1 MDLVASAK
9 TTSSRA
15 LALAQAL
22 DLEER
27 ALEVGHAVVFPIT
40 FFFLCFF
47 FLLSFYFCLLLL
59 PSLLW
64 LPWCSWRRRA
74 GSGFGIDKKKK
85 ERWQEKDLDV
95 EPDTCKRGIPI

>member
-1 MDLVASAK
+1 MASAK

-47 FLLSFYFCLLLL
+47 FSFVFLFLFTASPFSTLVALVFLASTCRQ
-59 PSLLW
+59 W
-64 LPWCSWRRRA
+64 IRNRQ
-74 GSGFGIDKKKK
+74 KKKK